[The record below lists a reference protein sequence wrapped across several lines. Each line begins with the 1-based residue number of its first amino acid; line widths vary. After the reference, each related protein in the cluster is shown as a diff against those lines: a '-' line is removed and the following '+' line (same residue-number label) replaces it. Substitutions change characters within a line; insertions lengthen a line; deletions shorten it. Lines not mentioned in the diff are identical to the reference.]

1 MCKMSQADISRA
13 TVTTTASPPQSQAD
27 RAYEVVRDLLVR
39 LEIPPGA
46 PIVEADLMART
57 GFGRTPLREALN
69 RLESER
75 LVKIYPRRGTFAT
88 DVHLADLALITD
100 LREELEGHAAERAA
114 ERATAA
120 ERAALAGLTTEIG
133 EGNAE
138 HQMHLDTQVHRAIYA
153 AAHNHFL
160 EETATMYHTLSM
172 RIWWL
177 FVDRLPDLD
186 AHIEEHRALLVA
198 IANGEPDLAR
208 RVARDHVRSF
218 ERAVR
223 ELLSA

>member
-1 MCKMSQADISRA
+1 MTAPE
-13 TVTTTASPPQSQAD
+13 TTSPPPSQAD
-27 RAYEVVRDLLVR
+27 RAYEVVRDLLVQ

-114 ERATAA
+114 DRATAA
-120 ERAALAGLTTEIG
+120 EREALSRLTAQIG
-133 EGNAE
+133 DGDAE
-138 HQMHLDTQVHRAIYA
+138 AQMRLDSQVHRAIYA

-186 AHIEEHRALLVA
+186 AHIDQHRALLAAITDREPEVA
-198 IANGEPDLAR
+198 RE
-208 RVARDHVRSF
+208 VARDHVRSF

>member
-1 MCKMSQADISRA
+1 M
-13 TVTTTASPPQSQAD
+13 TTPGAAAAPRSQAD

-75 LVKIYPRRGTFAT
+75 LVRIYPRRGTFAT

-100 LREELEGHAAERAA
+100 LREELEGHAALRAA
-114 ERATAA
+114 ERATRA
-120 ERAALAGLTTEIG
+120 ERADLSRLTAEIG
-133 EGNAE
+133 DGDVEA
-138 HQMHLDTQVHRAIYA
+138 QMRLDSQVHRAIYS

-160 EETATMYHTLSM
+160 EETATLYHTWSM

-177 FVDRLPDLD
+177 FVDRLPGLD
-186 AHIEEHRALLVA
+186 AHIDQHRALLAAVVD
-198 IANGEPDLAR
+198 GEPETAR
-208 RVARDHVRSF
+208 TVARDHVRSF

-223 ELLSA
+223 ALL